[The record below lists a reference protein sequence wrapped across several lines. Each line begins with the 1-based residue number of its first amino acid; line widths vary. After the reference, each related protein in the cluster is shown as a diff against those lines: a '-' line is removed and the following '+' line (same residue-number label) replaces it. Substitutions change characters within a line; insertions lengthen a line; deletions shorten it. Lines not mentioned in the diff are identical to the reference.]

1 MPSSKLI
8 KNCIGAIVGTAL
20 GVNFNGCARE
30 APTHFRTDRVPSIT
44 IPAGK
49 CAIYAGT
56 ELCYR
61 GMDSARGV
69 FYINNAENPIPV
81 DVDTLRNQM
90 LTNLDLVNLFILER
104 VIPESLTVRNVG
116 FNRF

>member
-1 MPSSKLI
+1 
-8 KNCIGAIVGTAL
+8 
-20 GVNFNGCARE
+20 
-30 APTHFRTDRVPSIT
+30 THFRTDRVPSIT